1 MFGLFM
7 EKNLKQKL
15 NKRET
20 YKARLKPYDYFQEFE
35 TLDFDSLG
43 EGDRYYLQDF
53 GIFTT
58 DFLEGEFTV
67 RLRNA
72 GGKLSTKQFRY
83 IADIVQEYELTLV
96 ITARAGFQLHDVESD
111 NLLEIWKKLNQN
123 GLTTWQSFGDNVR
136 NIVSD
141 VYDGVGKYA
150 EIEVYPLIEKMQNY
164 ILKNPKYVG
173 MLPRRV
179 SIGISGNSANVNS
192 FFANDLYF
200 ALAKK
205 ENVYGFNVYMG
216 GKNTEI
222 AKDADIFLK
231 QEEVFNFFTAFV
243 ETFYQHGS
251 RFSRSK
257 TRLFYMIERMGIKG
271 LKKLIQ
277 TQQTQEFAS
286 AGDLELQ
293 HVDFQEFEKLKDNS
307 YAFCY
312 QSDFGRLK
320 PNEMRL
326 ISDFA
331 LKHNAEIRI
340 GIDQNIYL
348 IGLKNKEIPFSSAAL
363 SSTVVACAGNL
374 CPYAVWS
381 IKDEAHQY
389 LPLEKIYKY
398 GIKVGFSG
406 CAKGCGRH
414 RHVDIGLIGL
424 KTNNFGDTDGGA
436 RIFIGAEHDTGKS
449 VARQLFS
456 MVPFV
461 HLKTTLTLVVD
472 LFEQSRYQNFQLYAH
487 NVLNNYSE
495 DFLALWHLMN
505 LKTDQTLPL
514 LKQTHKQAG
523 EDEFKL
529 LKSSFEE
536 FELVE
541 NDMKK
546 TVSYLAKELWTI
558 EGKDPH
564 YKPPIKR
571 VATR

>member
-1 MFGLFM
+1 MQEEAI
-7 EKNLKQKL
+7 EKKL

-20 YKARLKPYDYFQEFE
+20 YKARLRPYDYFAEFE
-35 TLDFDSLG
+35 SIDFDSLG

-58 DFLEGEFTV
+58 DFLEGEFTI

-72 GGKLSTKQFRY
+72 GGRITPEQFEH
-83 IADIVQEYELTLV
+83 IAKVVKEYELTLV
-96 ITARAGFQLHDVESD
+96 ITARAGFQLHDVVSD
-111 NLLEIWKKLNQN
+111 NVLEIWKKLNEH

-141 VYDGVGKYA
+141 VYDGEGKFA
-150 EIEVYPLIEKMQNY
+150 KIEAYPLIEQMQEY

-205 ENVYGFNVYMG
+205 EDVYGFNVYMG

-222 AKDADIFLK
+222 AQDTDIFLK
-231 QEEVFNFFTAFV
+231 QEEVFNFFKAFV
-243 ETFYQHGS
+243 ETFYTHGS

-257 TRLFYMIERMGIKG
+257 TRLYYMIEEMGLDK
-271 LKKLIQ
+271 LKELIQ
-277 TQQTQEFAS
+277 TQYKKEFVN
-286 AGDLELQ
+286 AGTLELE
-293 HVDFQEFEKLKDNS
+293 HIDFEEFEELSDGS
-307 YAFCY
+307 YAYCY
-312 QSDFGRLK
+312 QSNFGRLT
-320 PNEMRL
+320 PDEIEQ
-326 ISDFA
+326 ISNFA
-331 LKHNAEIRI
+331 TEHEAQIRI
-340 GIDQNIYL
+340 GIDQNIYIL
-348 IGLKNKEIPFSSAAL
+348 GLKEKTAPFLSPAL
-363 SSTVVACAGNL
+363 SSTIVACAGNL

-381 IKDEAHQY
+381 IKDEAAEY
-389 LPLEKIYKY
+389 LPLEKIYEHR
-398 GIKVGFSG
+398 IKVGFSG

-414 RHVDIGLIGL
+414 RHTDIGLIGL
-424 KTNNFGDTDGGA
+424 KTNNFGNTDGGA

-461 HLKTTLTLVVD
+461 HLKATVTLIVE
-472 LFEQSRYQNFQLYAH
+472 LFEQSGYQNFQRYAH
-487 NVLNNYSE
+487 HILCHYSE
-495 DFLALWHLMN
+495 DFLSLWHLMN
-505 LKTDQTLPL
+505 IKTKQQVSLPKQMQLQTQTQELAL
-514 LKQTHKQAG
+514 LYEKF
-523 EDEFKL
+523 E
-529 LKSSFEE
+529 SFELIDE
-536 FELVE
+536 S
-541 NDMKK
+541 MKK
-546 TVSYLAKELWTI
+546 TVSALAKELWTI

>member
-1 MFGLFM
+1 M
-7 EKNLKQKL
+7 EKNVQKKL

-20 YKARLKPYDYFQEFE
+20 YKARLRPYDYFAEFDSI
-35 TLDFDSLG
+35 DFDSLG

-58 DFLEGEFTV
+58 DFLEGEFTL

-72 GGKLSTKQFRY
+72 GGRLTAEQFAY
-83 IADIVQEYELTLV
+83 IADIVEEYDLTLV

-111 NLLEIWKKLNQN
+111 NILEIWHKLNQN

-150 EIEVYPLIEKMQNY
+150 QIEVYPLIQKMQDY

-205 ENVYGFNVYMG
+205 ENTYGFNVYMG

-222 AKDADIFLK
+222 AKDADIFLA
-231 QEEVFNFFTAFV
+231 QEDLFDFFTAFV

-257 TRLFYMIERMGIKG
+257 TRLFYMIEDIGIKG
-271 LKKLIQ
+271 LKELIQ
-277 TQQTQEFAS
+277 TQYKKEFET
-286 AGDLELQ
+286 AGTLELE
-293 HVDFQEFEKLKDNS
+293 HIDFQEFEELNDGT

-320 PNEMRL
+320 ADEMRQ
-326 ISDFA
+326 ISNFA
-331 LKHNAEIRI
+331 LAQNAHIRI
-340 GIDQNIYL
+340 GIDQNIYI
-348 IGLKNKEIPFSSAAL
+348 IGLKNKEIPFNSAAL

-389 LPLEKIYKY
+389 LPLEKIYKHR
-398 GIKVGFSG
+398 IKVGFSG

-414 RHVDIGLIGL
+414 RHTDIGLIGL

-461 HLKTTLTLVVD
+461 HLKETMSLIVE
-472 LFEQSRYQNFQLYAH
+472 LFELSGYQNFQLYAH
-487 NVLNNYSE
+487 HILNNYSE

-505 LKTDQTLPL
+505 LKTSQTIALPKQTQTQRQEDELAL
-514 LKQTHKQAG
+514 LKKTFNDFRLL
-523 EDEFKL
+523 ED
-529 LKSSFEE
+529 
-536 FELVE
+536 
-541 NDMKK
+541 DMKK
-546 TVSYLAKELWTI
+546 TVSHLVKELWTVA
-558 EGKDPH
+558 GKDPH
-564 YKPPIKR
+564 YKPPIER
-571 VATR
+571 TNFR